1 MIEIEQIIES
11 LPTGKLNSYLNKIY
25 RKGLIN
31 FFKDNNE
38 LEAEFNINSLIA
50 SEFKF
55 LILEDD
61 IIKDLKLFPNEY
73 LKNLLQVEE
82 NEIENQSINQIRNKI
97 ISYYD
102 FTYELDI
109 NSSLEINISSNC
121 EARLH
126 DFQERMRRKVINLI
140 FNGSRRFLIHMPT
153 GAGKTRTAVEI
164 IIDFIRL
171 SSAKALLS
179 DNFKILWI
187 AQSSELCHQ
196 AYQTF
201 EYLYNKKGTNEI
213 QLGHFYGSNDINNIE
228 SNKPAIIFCG
238 IQKLLQNYKK
248 SEWNTIRA
256 NNYLV
261 IVDEAHRSVASQWK
275 KALDFFVGNSN
286 TFLLGLTATPG
297 SGSID
302 DLSGAYSFSSYYE
315 NNKITLTDENYI
327 EIAKP
332 IEYLVN
338 REFLAEIE
346 RIDIQSKV
354 YIQNEPH
361 TGKEGL
367 IFSDKTLEE
376 LSVSSM
382 RNMSIINIIRKHV
395 LQNKKILVFTCGIE
409 HNKILK
415 TLLSTYSINSE
426 FIDASTKNR
435 NHIINEFKNGDLNVL
450 LNFGVLTTGF
460 DAPKTDVCIIARPV
474 TSIVMYSQ
482 MVGRILRGPKN
493 QGNKKNTLYTIRDN
507 FDHGDYDQ
515 MFNTFNDFYK

>member
-164 IIDFIRL
+164 IIDFIRANRFRC
-171 SSAKALLS
+171 SKY
-179 DNFKILWI
+179 
-187 AQSSELCHQ
+187 
-196 AYQTF
+196 AY
-201 EYLYNKKGTNEI
+201 
-213 QLGHFYGSNDINNIE
+213 
-228 SNKPAIIFCG
+228 
-238 IQKLLQNYKK
+238 
-248 SEWNTIRA
+248 
-256 NNYLV
+256 V
-261 IVDEAHRSVASQWK
+261 
-275 KALDFFVGNSN
+275 
-286 TFLLGLTATPG
+286 
-297 SGSID
+297 
-302 DLSGAYSFSSYYE
+302 
-315 NNKITLTDENYI
+315 
-327 EIAKP
+327 
-332 IEYLVN
+332 
-338 REFLAEIE
+338 
-346 RIDIQSKV
+346 V
-354 YIQNEPH
+354 Y
-361 TGKEGL
+361 
-367 IFSDKTLEE
+367 
-376 LSVSSM
+376 
-382 RNMSIINIIRKHV
+382 R
-395 LQNKKILVFTCGIE
+395 
-409 HNKILK
+409 
-415 TLLSTYSINSE
+415 
-426 FIDASTKNR
+426 
-435 NHIINEFKNGDLNVL
+435 
-450 LNFGVLTTGF
+450 
-460 DAPKTDVCIIARPV
+460 
-474 TSIVMYSQ
+474 
-482 MVGRILRGPKN
+482 
-493 QGNKKNTLYTIRDN
+493 
-507 FDHGDYDQ
+507 
-515 MFNTFNDFYK
+515 